1 MSGAVV
7 AVAFGVFISLVN
19 FLMAVFFSIKTLK
32 KKTTTAAAVM
42 VASFIVRLTFLL
54 FLFLYLVNNRVWT
67 SYVYSIM
74 AGFIVSHL
82 VLMMLEIKILVKLE
96 AKYDFS
102 KGVVKS

>member
-54 FLFLYLVNNRVWT
+54 FLFLYLVNNAVWEG
-67 SYVYSIM
+67 YIYSII
-74 AGFIVSHL
+74 AGFIVAHL
-82 VLMMLEIKILVKLE
+82 LLMIVEINILLKLE
-96 AKYDFS
+96 AKPGFS